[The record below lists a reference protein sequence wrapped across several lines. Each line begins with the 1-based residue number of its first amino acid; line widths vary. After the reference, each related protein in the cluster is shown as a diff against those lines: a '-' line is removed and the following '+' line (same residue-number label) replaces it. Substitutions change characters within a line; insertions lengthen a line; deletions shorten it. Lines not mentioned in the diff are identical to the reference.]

1 MKDIKGVRY
10 EDIIKDMTEEELER
24 FHKERYEKFIKPLM
38 GMNLKE
44 VEKLEKGKKD
54 QYNQEDMPNY
64 GKMFVEYVGKIRR
77 RYIVASTHRFNI
89 FYK

>member
-64 GKMFVEYVGKIRR
+64 GKMFVEYVGKI
-77 RYIVASTHRFNI
+77 II
-89 FYK
+89 